1 MRHLITG
8 GAGFIG
14 CNFVRHMLKEHADDE
29 IVVLDKLT
37 YAGRMENLEEVM
49 DRITFVKGDIC
60 DKEIVRTTME
70 GCDRVVNFVAESHVD
85 RSITSPED
93 FVRTDVIGVF
103 TLLEESR
110 RRDIERFVQISTDE
124 VYGSTVSGSFSE
136 KDILDPSSPYS
147 ASKAGGELLARSYVK
162 TYGLNVMVTRSSN
175 NYGPFQYPEKLIPV
189 LVIKALNDEP
199 LPIYGKGT
207 NVRDW
212 LHVEDNCRAVDLVL
226 RKGKPGDVVNIG
238 SGNEVSNIEVAKTI
252 LKHMGKPDSLIT
264 FVADR
269 PGHDFRYSLEW
280 EGIKEMGWEPK
291 MSFQEG
297 LKKTVD
303 WYVNNKS
310 WWEPIA

>member
-1 MRHLITG
+1 
-8 GAGFIG
+8 
-14 CNFVRHMLKEHADDE
+14 
-29 IVVLDKLT
+29 
-37 YAGRMENLEEVM
+37 
-49 DRITFVKGDIC
+49 
-60 DKEIVRTTME
+60 
-70 GCDRVVNFVAESHVD
+70 
-85 RSITSPED
+85 
-93 FVRTDVIGVF
+93 
-103 TLLEESR
+103 R

-162 TYGLNVMVTRSSN
+162 TYGLKVTITRSSN

-189 LVIKALNDEP
+189 LVIKALKNEP

-226 RKGKPGDVVNIG
+226 QKGKPGDIVNIG
-238 SGNEVSNIEVAKTI
+238 SGNEVSNIEVTKMI
-252 LKHMGKPDSLIT
+252 LKHMNKPESLIT

-280 EGIKEMGWEPK
+280 NRIRELGWEPK
-291 MSFQEG
+291 MGFEEG
-297 LKKTVD
+297 LRKTVD
-303 WYVNNKS
+303 WYLANRA
-310 WWEPIA
+310 WWTPLVQQ